1 LEIACK
7 VKTIVFDKTGT
18 ITEGSPSVL
27 KIFKFTSEANFSLK
41 KFLILIA
48 NAENRS
54 EHSLSKAILKHAK
67 EVLSKQVF
75 KTCSFQAVPGCG
87 LESKVKLTDD
97 EISDVNVVKDACQ
110 YFVAE
115 NDEKQEK
122 PANDEYKVLIGN
134 REWMNRNFLTISEK
148 IEELMQENEKDGN
161 TCVLC
166 AVDKRI
172 VSMIVLAD
180 KVKPEAHLA
189 VYTLKKMG
197 LEVYLLTGDNRKTA
211 ISIAKQ
217 VGIKHVIA
225 EVLPQHKVIK
235 IEELQATRGTV
246 AMVGDGINDSPALAK
261 ADIGIAIGTGTDVAV
276 EAADIVLIRN
286 SLIDVIGAIQ
296 LSKATVSRIHLNF
309 IFASIYNIVGIPI
322 AAGVFLPIGL
332 SLLPWMASGAMAA
345 SSLSVVCSSL
355 MLKFHKK
362 PTFKRL
368 NTREYQ
374 AYSKANSSFEPD
386 DMSIHRGVYGFDNAS
401 DDLSFKIKNKK
412 FKTSNKNLYTLVRN
426 DRSSLL
432 DDEELELYATE
443 PKYNV

>member
-1 LEIACK
+1 M
-7 VKTIVFDKTGT
+7 
-18 ITEGSPSVL
+18 
-27 KIFKFTSEANFSLK
+27 K

-54 EHSLSKAILKHAK
+54 EHSLSKAVLKFAK
-67 EVLSKQVF
+67 ENLSRQVF

-97 EISDVNVVKDACQ
+97 EINDVKVNKDTCE
-110 YFVAE
+110 YLIDIDDGKPP
-115 NDEKQEK
+115 N

-134 REWMNRNFLTISEK
+134 REWMNRNFLSVTDK
-148 IEELMQENEKDGN
+148 IEELMQESEKNGF

-166 AVDKRI
+166 AIDKRV

-197 LEVYLLTGDNRKTA
+197 LEVYLLTGDNRQTA
-211 ISIAKQ
+211 VNIAKQ

-235 IEELQATRGTV
+235 IEELQASTGTV

-261 ADIGIAIGTGTDVAV
+261 ADVGIAIGTGTDVAV

-296 LSKATVSRIHLNF
+296 LSKATVSRIHWNF
-309 IFASIYNIVGIPI
+309 MFASVYNLVGIPI
-322 AAGVFLPIGL
+322 AAGVFLPFGL

-345 SSLSVVCSSL
+345 SSISVVCSSL
-355 MLKFHKK
+355 LLKLHKK
-362 PTFKRL
+362 PTYKSL
-368 NTREYQ
+368 CTNEYMAHVKVNRPSEQ
-374 AYSKANSSFEPD
+374 D
-386 DMSIHRGVYGFDNAS
+386 DTMSVHRGVHGFDSDS
-401 DDLSFKIKNKK
+401 DDLKFKLTKK
-412 FKTSNKNLYTLVRN
+412 FKMSDKKLNGFVKNEKK
-426 DRSSLL
+426 SLL
-432 DDEELELYATE
+432 ANEEVELNLTDS
-443 PKYNV
+443 KYIV